1 MEYSYTC
8 TDGKG
13 NKIEISL
20 PRIAFITI
28 VAPQS
33 TGYFFKVKFQ
43 AAQGEITIGEFVNQ
57 EDAVVEHDALE
68 KAFVALANH
77 SPFQG

>member
-13 NKIEISL
+13 NKVELSL

-28 VAPQS
+28 VASQS

-43 AAQGEITIGEFVNQ
+43 ANQGEVTIGEFVNMQ
-57 EDAVVEHDALE
+57 DAVVEHDALE
-68 KAFVALANH
+68 KAFASHANRTP
-77 SPFQG
+77 SEG